1 MWGIKV
7 KLVVLTGIPGSG
19 STTLLNKAVE
29 EVDYL
34 HLNYGDIMTEIA
46 IKNELVSHR
55 DELRKLPAETQKD
68 IQAKAAAEI
77 KARSESDNVIV
88 DTHCTINTPA
98 GFLPGLP
105 IWVLE
110 QLQPDQFIL
119 VEANPDEII
128 YRRLNDDTRERDLQ
142 KVKEIDLHQQMN
154 RATSMAYATLTGATV
169 RIVENHDNH
178 LDSNIKKLID
188 ILNL

>member
-1 MWGIKV
+1 
-7 KLVVLTGIPGSG
+7 
-19 STTLLNKAVE
+19 
-29 EVDYL
+29 
-34 HLNYGDIMTEIA
+34 MTEIA